1 MDSHELA
8 KALLARRANDIRIL
22 VILEDEVDGGA
33 ETSTSFLTEITGEVT
48 YDPDHDVVVI
58 GSATVY
64 GAGYD
69 EP

>member
-22 VILEDEVDGGA
+22 VTLEDEVDGK
-33 ETSTSFLTEITGEVT
+33 ETSATFLTEVTGEVT

-58 GSATVY
+58 GGATVY

>member
-8 KALLARRANDIRIL
+8 KALLARRANDVRIS
-22 VILEDEVDGGA
+22 VTLEDEVGGV
-33 ETSTSFLTEITGEVT
+33 ETSATFLTEVDVAVT
-48 YDPDHDVVVI
+48 YDPDQDVIVI

>member
-8 KALLARRANDIRIL
+8 RALLARRVNDIRIL
-22 VILEDEVDGGA
+22 VTLEDEVDGV
-33 ETSTSFLTEITGEVT
+33 ETSATFLAEISGEVS
-48 YDPDHDVVVI
+48 YDPERDVIVI

-69 EP
+69 